1 MPRFFGPPLAFSC
14 FVPQNIQKAPS
25 GASFLHLRQIMAG
38 PQLQH
43 RQARKG
49 PRRWSDPLPH
59 SRHERMKM
67 NHSGMSRFTAKMLV
81 KRQND
86 RLFGTFKF
94 PAEHALRA
102 YLDTLTDDNL
112 LDLALL
118 YYMAETND
126 VTLSVEPGEPR
137 LTCLAVLPSHSA
149 FMVSVRQARVLPPS
163 SFRFRLAA
171 DTLDFG

>member
-1 MPRFFGPPLAFSC
+1 
-14 FVPQNIQKAPS
+14 
-25 GASFLHLRQIMAG
+25 
-38 PQLQH
+38 
-43 RQARKG
+43 
-49 PRRWSDPLPH
+49 
-59 SRHERMKM
+59 MKM

-137 LTCLAVLPSHSA
+137 LTGSLTLAFGLYGFCSSGQSFASVFLQIPSRGGH
-149 FMVSVRQARVLPPS
+149 P
-163 SFRFRLAA
+163 
-171 DTLDFG
+171 

>member
-1 MPRFFGPPLAFSC
+1 MENRAAPENKRYTLTDEIIDTVIRLKDAAMEEMDRF
-14 FVPQNIQKAPS
+14 
-25 GASFLHLRQIMAG
+25 
-38 PQLQH
+38 
-43 RQARKG
+43 
-49 PRRWSDPLPH
+49 DEY
-59 SRHERMKM
+59 ERMKM

-163 SFRFRLAA
+163 SSRFRLAA

>member
-1 MPRFFGPPLAFSC
+1 
-14 FVPQNIQKAPS
+14 
-25 GASFLHLRQIMAG
+25 
-38 PQLQH
+38 
-43 RQARKG
+43 
-49 PRRWSDPLPH
+49 
-59 SRHERMKM
+59 
-67 NHSGMSRFTAKMLV
+67 MLV

-126 VTLSVEPGEPR
+126 VTLSVEP
-137 LTCLAVLPSHSA
+137 
-149 FMVSVRQARVLPPS
+149 
-163 SFRFRLAA
+163 
-171 DTLDFG
+171 